1 MLLHLAVIPGVTA
14 LLICVFHIVTTCL
27 SDPLVWTQS
36 IHFESPNDPRRHIK
50 RLSEDV
56 VSKIAAGEV
65 VQRPSSALKEMI
77 ENSIDAHA
85 TNIIISISHGGLKQM
100 QIQDNG
106 DGILVWIVFH

>member
-1 MLLHLAVIPGVTA
+1 MGDIIHLLPDSVAN
-14 LLICVFHIVTTCL
+14 
-27 SDPLVWTQS
+27 Q
-36 IHFESPNDPRRHIK
+36 
-50 RLSEDV
+50 
-56 VSKIAAGEV
+56 IAAGEV

-106 DGILVWIVFH
+106 DGILVCIVFR